1 MTRRNPLDD
10 IDPAVAS
17 ILGDAERK
25 QRIRRLPRDEQK
37 KARQDAARKRTI
49 FEVPVTI
56 KDAIEEIAEQEGLSP
71 SSVVILLLAD
81 GIRRYRSGKVSFYGL
96 KRPSRSPRY
105 EWVLAQN
112 AVDSVLQRG
121 LAETTEGDKTF
132 WV

>member
-1 MTRRNPLDD
+1 MTRRNPLDE

-56 KDAIEEIAEQEGLSP
+56 KDAVEEIAEREGLSP

-96 KRPSRSPRY
+96 KKPSRSPRY

-112 AVDSVLQRG
+112 AVDGVLQSG
-121 LAETTEGDKTF
+121 LVETTEGDKTF